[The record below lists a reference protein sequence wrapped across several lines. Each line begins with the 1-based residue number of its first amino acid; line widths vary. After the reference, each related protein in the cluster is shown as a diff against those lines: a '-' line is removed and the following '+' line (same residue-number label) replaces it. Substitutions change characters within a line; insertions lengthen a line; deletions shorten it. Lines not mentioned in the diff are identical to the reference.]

1 MTAWTK
7 ELVQKHAQ
15 VAAAIEL
22 YTIPFYTTVMT
33 SIKDEN
39 CYAYKILHGI
49 LIEEMMHL
57 QLAANLC
64 LALDTTPN
72 FQFPAYGTDIPFLN
86 PGTVLNAKMGP
97 LNADTLNTM
106 LAIET
111 PEGTLGA
118 NDPTPNGNTTPTF
131 PYSSIGEMYHALICG
146 IQSVGASQFSWT
158 TINQQARWIQ
168 QGYPQIICNISDA
181 KEAVT
186 AIEEQGEG
194 RRMSTTI
201 QKPYKPS
208 YFPVEPKYQMD
219 NRAPAGAHGGPYQG
233 IMLKEYSHFGRL
245 LYIQQ
250 KGLPAA
256 YSGQNNPKYP
266 TNNALQGKFMAMMG
280 SLNPLWTLN
289 PGSLMS
295 PEQLWRTAIDT
306 MRDTAKLARQC
317 WQDGVIPTWFYLNLD
332 DIIIK

>member
-1 MTAWTK
+1 MTVWTK

-33 SIKDEN
+33 SIKDEE
-39 CYAYKILHGI
+39 CDACKILHGI

-72 FQFPAYGTDIPFLN
+72 FQFPAYGTNIPYLK

-97 LNADTLNTM
+97 LNAATLNTM

-111 PEGTLGA
+111 PEHTLGP
-118 NDPTPNGNTTPTF
+118 NDPTPDGNNTPTF

-158 TINQQARWIQ
+158 SRNQQARWIQ
-168 QGYPQIICNISDA
+168 QEYPQIICNDDDA

-194 RRMSTTI
+194 RRMTSPI

-208 YFPVEPKYQMD
+208 DFPVESQYQMD
-219 NRAPAGAHGGPYQG
+219 NRAPAGAHSAPYQEV
-233 IMLKEYSHFGRL
+233 MLKQYSHFGRL

-250 KGLPAA
+250 TGFPDV
-256 YSGQNNPKYP
+256 YTGQRNPTHP
-266 TNNALQGKFMAMMG
+266 TNNELQGKFMAMIG

-289 PGSLMS
+289 QGSLMS
-295 PEQLWRTAIDT
+295 PESLWRTALDT
-306 MRDTAKLARQC
+306 MRDSAKLARQC
-317 WQDGVIPTWFYLNLD
+317 WQQGVIPTWFHLD
-332 DIIIK
+332 VNII